1 MYFGMAFILRLCMK
15 QPFSI
20 KTKLEIEKNGSLFL
34 NEKRVRLLRLIRD
47 LGSIN
52 AATKEMKMS
61 YQQAWSFIKEM
72 NEMSPLPLVIR
83 KRGGSNGGGAYLTK
97 SGEKALEA
105 YKQIAESQEALN
117 KQIIEHVGCHFF

>member
-1 MYFGMAFILRLCMK
+1 MK

-20 KTKLEIEKNGSLFL
+20 NTKLEIDKNGVLFL
-34 NEKRVRLLRLIRD
+34 NEKRIRLLKLIGD

-97 SGEKALEA
+97 SGENALA
-105 YKQIAESQEALN
+105 VYKQIAASQEALN
-117 KQIIEHVGCHFF
+117 KQIVEHLGCHFF